1 MYADA
6 LQEANDPRGELIVL
20 NQAVAKGMSTAD
32 RDAYVE
38 KHRASLFGPAADL
51 FGLFR
56 VDWVGCVADKVAIRI
71 PPSETPARVMSA
83 FLDSPLAS
91 GVREIELVGQ
101 GSKHASV
108 DLTAAVGL
116 LIEKWPASATSL
128 ALVDE
133 RASQTTMLASRDYD
147 PDENLVT
154 FGSLAGLWKLPL
166 ETLRIEVADAHQLD
180 LGTIDA
186 PKLRSFTFRN
196 LRWVSAFGDPP
207 GLNETFATASWPEL
221 RSFELR
227 LTEEFGANIIADED
241 AYVPRYHDHE
251 DYQDR
256 YDEADEGENYEGAN
270 WEQLRPVL
278 DNLVKT
284 PLERLALTSF
294 DSASSLLATLAAA
307 GLPPKLA
314 ELELSHSSVSDA
326 AWFLENAAR
335 FHGIKRL
342 VLEKVSMT
350 DDEAKRLA
358 TLGPEIV
365 HSHGSGATYRYVV
378 GSE

>member
-38 KHRASLFGPAADL
+38 KHRAALFGPAADL

-56 VDWVGCVADKVAIRI
+56 IDWIGCVADTVSIRI
-71 PPSETPARVMSA
+71 PPSETPARVMLA

-101 GSKHASV
+101 GAKHAGL
-108 DLTAAVGL
+108 DLSAAVGL
-116 LIEKWPASATSL
+116 LIERWPASATAL

-133 RASQTTMLASRDYD
+133 RASQTTMLASRDHD
-147 PDENLVT
+147 PDENLVA
-154 FGSLAGLWKLPL
+154 FGPLGGLWKLPL

-196 LRWVSAFGDPP
+196 LRWASAYGDPP

-227 LTEEFGANIIADED
+227 LPEEFGANIIADED
-241 AYVPRYHDHE
+241 AYVPRYYDDE

-284 PLERLALTSF
+284 PLERLALMSF
-294 DSASSLLATLAAA
+294 DSASSLLGTLAAA
-307 GLPPKLA
+307 GLPPKLV
-314 ELELSHSSVSDA
+314 ELDLSHSSVSDA

-335 FHGIKRL
+335 FHSVKRL
-342 VLEKVSMT
+342 VLDKVSMT